1 MSLNVARWKPGPL
14 LPGVDARDG
23 ALVFVVAV
31 LCFLSVVAA
40 IGAMGAHRAAAGW
53 GRALSGTATVLV
65 RPRGDQSS
73 DAAAADAAEALAG
86 APGVQLARA
95 LPGAEAAALLAPWIG
110 ADALPEG
117 LPMPRLVAVDL
128 DPARPATAQALQAAL
143 AAARVDATV
152 DDHGR
157 WVADVEHAAEL
168 ARWAAVG
175 VAVLV
180 AMAAAAVTVS
190 ATRAGLAAR
199 HDVVEVLHLSGAR
212 PGRIAGLFQNRFA
225 VMGALAG
232 LFGGAAAAMI
242 ALAARLVGGPAGL
255 TPILPLAW
263 SDALLAVP
271 VPVIAG
277 LVAALAARLAALKLL
292 REMDS

>member
-14 LPGVDARDG
+14 LPGADARDG

-31 LCFLSVVAA
+31 LCFLSVMAA
-40 IGAMGAHRAAAGW
+40 IGAMGAHRAAQGW
-53 GRALSGTATVLV
+53 GRALADTATVLV

-73 DAAAADAAEALAG
+73 DAAAAAAAEALAG
-86 APGVQLARA
+86 VPGVRLARA
-95 LPGAEAAALLAPWIG
+95 LPGAEAAALLEPWIG
-110 ADALPEG
+110 TDALPEG

-128 DPARPATAQALQAAL
+128 EPGRSVSPQALQAAL
-143 AAARVDATV
+143 SAARVDASV
-152 DDHGR
+152 DDHSR
-157 WVADVEHAAEL
+157 WVADVEKAANL
-168 ARWAAVG
+168 ARWAAIS

-180 AMAAAAVTVS
+180 ALAAAAVTVS

-212 PGRIAGLFQNRFA
+212 PSRIAGLFQNRFA
-225 VMGALAG
+225 VMGAAAG

-242 ALAARLVGGPAGL
+242 ALGARLIGGPGGL

-263 SDALLAVP
+263 TDALAAAP
-271 VPVIAG
+271 TPIIAG
-277 LVAALAARLAALKLL
+277 MVAALAARLAALRMLKEL
-292 REMDS
+292 DV

>member
-14 LPGVDARDG
+14 LPGADARDG

-40 IGAMGAHRAAAGW
+40 IGAMGAHRAAEGW
-53 GRALSGTATVLV
+53 GRALADTATVLV

-73 DAAAADAAEALAG
+73 DAAAAAAAETLAG
-86 APGVQLARA
+86 VPGVSLARA
-95 LPGAEAAALLAPWIG
+95 LPGAEAAALLEPWIG
-110 ADALPEG
+110 AGALPEG

-128 DPARPATAQALQAAL
+128 QPGRAATAESLQTALN
-143 AAARVDATV
+143 AARIDATV

-157 WVADVEHAAEL
+157 WVADVQRAADL
-168 ARWAAVG
+168 ARWAAIG
-175 VAVLV
+175 VAALV
-180 AMAAAAVTVS
+180 SLAAAAVTVF

-199 HDVVEVLHLSGAR
+199 RDVVEVLHLSGAR

-225 VMGALAG
+225 AMGAAAG

-242 ALAARLVGGPAGL
+242 ALSARLVGGADGL

-263 SDALLAVP
+263 TDALIAVP
-271 VPVIAG
+271 APFVAG
-277 LVAALAARLAALKLL
+277 LVAALAARFAALKLL

>member
-1 MSLNVARWKPGPL
+1 MSLNVQRWKPGPL
-14 LPGVDARDG
+14 LPGADARDG

-31 LCFLSVVAA
+31 LCFLSVAAA
-40 IGAMGAHRAAAGW
+40 IGAIGAHRAAMGW
-53 GRALSGTATVLV
+53 SSALSDTATVLV

-73 DAAAADAAEALAG
+73 DAAAAGAAEALAG
-86 APGVQLARA
+86 VAGVRLARA
-95 LPGAEAAALLAPWIG
+95 LPGAEAAALLTPWIG
-110 ADALPEG
+110 SDALPEG

-128 DPARPATAQALQAAL
+128 DPANPPNAETLKAAL
-143 AAARVDATV
+143 AAGRIDATV
-152 DDHGR
+152 DDHSR

-168 ARWAAVG
+168 ARWSAIGIAA
-175 VAVLV
+175 LV

-190 ATRAGLAAR
+190 ATRAGLDAR

-225 VMGALAG
+225 AMGFAAG

-242 ALAARLVGGPAGL
+242 ALLARLVGGPGGL

-263 SDALLAVP
+263 TDALAAAP
-271 VPVIAG
+271 APFIAA
-277 LVAALAARLAALKLL
+277 LVAAAAARLAALNLL
-292 REMDS
+292 KEMDG